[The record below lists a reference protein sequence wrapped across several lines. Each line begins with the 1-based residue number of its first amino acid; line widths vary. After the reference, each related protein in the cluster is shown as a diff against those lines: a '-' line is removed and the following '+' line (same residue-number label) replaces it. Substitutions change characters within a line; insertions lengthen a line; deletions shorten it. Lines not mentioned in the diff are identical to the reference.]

1 MHALTSR
8 ARLASL
14 ISRAL
19 LCAALLMACGKRPP
33 REDAAAP
40 SDGGATLRLQGGAT
54 LNILTFEGPQIIE
67 PLERRAAEF
76 RARTG
81 VEIQFTRVPFRE
93 LYQAMLDDMRSQSQ
107 KYHAYVFVSQW
118 LPDFA
123 APGFLEDLGPRLTAD
138 TAIAWDDISLFFRD
152 FGATYDG
159 RTYAIPLD
167 GDFQMVYYRTDLL
180 AAAGLHPPRT
190 WDEYLSIAKALHGRD
205 FDGDEVPDYGS
216 CIAKRPGTQAYSALW
231 AIAGAYLQS
240 KGTRQG
246 AFFDPDTMA
255 PLTDNAA
262 FARTL
267 EIYRATGDYGPL
279 DERELDHAGMRALY
293 ISGRCALT
301 LDWGDIGTRAIGPD
315 SRVEDLVGA
324 VISPGSREVLDRK
337 TGKLAPCTKLT
348 CPYAIGGINHAPY
361 AANGGWTATIS
372 SAAPAPVKDAA
383 FAFFS
388 YMSEPAQSS
397 RDVTLGITGFNP
409 YRKSH
414 FRDRAPWIEAGMSEE
429 AAARYLGAIGLSL
442 SSPNMVLDLRI
453 PLNQRYQ
460 QEVLDRA
467 LSAFLAGERTQAE
480 TMQAI
485 TAGWNRITDELG
497 RDAQR
502 YSYRASLGLTR

>member
-1 MHALTSR
+1 MFALLLRPCIASLTSG
-8 ARLASL
+8 
-14 ISRAL
+14 AL
-19 LCAALLMACGKRPP
+19 LCAALGTACDWRPGRQKQAP
-33 REDAAAP
+33 R
-40 SDGGATLRLQGGAT
+40 SDGGSALQLDHGVA
-54 LNILTFEGPQIIE
+54 LNILTFDGPQIRE

-76 RARTG
+76 RTRTG
-81 VEIQFTRVPFRE
+81 IEIQITHVPFRE
-93 LYQAMLDDMRSQSQ
+93 LYQAMLDDVRSQSQ

-123 APGFLEDLGPRLTAD
+123 APGFLEDLGPRVAAD
-138 TAIAWDDISLFFRD
+138 AALDWEDISLFFRE
-152 FGATYDG
+152 FGASYDG
-159 RTYAIPLD
+159 RTYAVPLD

-180 AAAGLHPPRT
+180 AAAGLQPPRT
-190 WDEYLSIAKALHGRD
+190 WDEYLAVARALHGRD

-246 AFFDPDTMA
+246 AFFDLDTIA

-279 DERELDHAGMRALY
+279 HERELDHTAVRALY
-293 ISGRCALT
+293 VSGRCALT
-301 LDWGDIGTRAIGPD
+301 LDWGDIGTLAIGPA

-348 CPYAIGGINHAPY
+348 CPYAVGGINHAPY
-361 AANGGWTATIS
+361 AANGGWSGAIS

-383 FAFFS
+383 FAFLS
-388 YMSEPAQSS
+388 YVSQPAQSR
-397 RDVTLGITGFNP
+397 RDVTLGATGFNP
-409 YRKSH
+409 YRTSH

-467 LSAFLAGERTQAE
+467 LSAFLAGERTLAG
-480 TMQAI
+480 TMQDI

-502 YSYRASLGLTR
+502 HSYRASLGHAR

>member
-1 MHALTSR
+1 
-8 ARLASL
+8 
-14 ISRAL
+14 
-19 LCAALLMACGKRPP
+19 
-33 REDAAAP
+33 
-40 SDGGATLRLQGGAT
+40 
-54 LNILTFEGPQIIE
+54 
-67 PLERRAAEF
+67 
-76 RARTG
+76 
-81 VEIQFTRVPFRE
+81 
-93 LYQAMLDDMRSQSQ
+93 
-107 KYHAYVFVSQW
+107 
-118 LPDFA
+118 
-123 APGFLEDLGPRLTAD
+123 
-138 TAIAWDDISLFFRD
+138 
-152 FGATYDG
+152 
-159 RTYAIPLD
+159 
-167 GDFQMVYYRTDLL
+167 
-180 AAAGLHPPRT
+180 
-190 WDEYLSIAKALHGRD
+190 
-205 FDGDEVPDYGS
+205 
-216 CIAKRPGTQAYSALW
+216 
-231 AIAGAYLQS
+231 
-240 KGTRQG
+240 
-246 AFFDPDTMA
+246 
-255 PLTDNAA
+255 
-262 FARTL
+262 
-267 EIYRATGDYGPL
+267 
-279 DERELDHAGMRALY
+279 
-293 ISGRCALT
+293 
-301 LDWGDIGTRAIGPD
+301 
-315 SRVEDLVGA
+315 
-324 VISPGSREVLDRK
+324 VLDRK

>member
-1 MHALTSR
+1 M
-8 ARLASL
+8 LASL
-14 ISRAL
+14 LRSCILSLAGGAL
-19 LCAALLMACGKRPP
+19 LCAALVMACSKRAP
-33 REDAAAP
+33 REDATAP
-40 SDGGATLRLQGGAT
+40 SDGGAGRLQEGVT
-54 LNILTFEGPQIIE
+54 LHILTYEGPQIVE
-67 PLERRAAEF
+67 PIERRATEF
-76 RARTG
+76 HARTG
-81 VEIQFTRVPFRE
+81 VEIQVTRAPFRE

-107 KYHAYVFVSQW
+107 QYHAYVFVSQW

-123 APGFLEDLGPRLTAD
+123 APGFLENLGPRIAAD
-138 TAIAWDDISLFFRD
+138 PALAWDDISVFFRD

-159 RTYAIPLD
+159 RTYGIPLD
-167 GDFQMVYYRTDLL
+167 GDFQIVYYRTDLL
-180 AAAGLHPPRT
+180 ASAGLQPPRT
-190 WDEYLSIAKALHGRD
+190 WDEYLGIAKALHGRD

-231 AIAGAYLQS
+231 AIAGGYLQS

-262 FARTL
+262 FARAL

-279 DERELDHAGMRALY
+279 DERELDHEAVRALY
-293 ISGRCALT
+293 VSGRCALT
-301 LDWGDIGTRAIGPD
+301 LDWGDIGTRAIAAD

-324 VISPGSREVLDRK
+324 VISPGAREVLDRK
-337 TGKLAPCTKLT
+337 TGKLALCTKLT
-348 CPYAIGGINHAPY
+348 CPYAVGGINHAPF
-361 AANGGWTATIS
+361 AAHGGWSGAIS
-372 SAAPAPVKDAA
+372 SAASAPVKDAA

-388 YMSEPAQSS
+388 YMSQPAQSS
-397 RDVTLGITGFNP
+397 GDVTLGVTGLNP

-414 FRDRAPWIEAGMSEE
+414 FRDRAPWIAAGMSEE

-460 QEVLDRA
+460 QEVLDQA
-467 LSAFLAGERTQAE
+467 LSAFLAGERTKAE

-502 YSYRASLGLTR
+502 HSYRASLGLTR

>member
-1 MHALTSR
+1 MLALPLRSCI
-8 ARLASL
+8 ASL
-14 ISRAL
+14 TGSAF
-19 LCAALLMACGKRPP
+19 LCAALMMACGKRTA
-33 REDAAAP
+33 REEATAA
-40 SDGGATLRLQGGAT
+40 SDGGALHLQDGVT
-54 LNILTFEGPQIIE
+54 LNILTFDDPQLVE
-67 PLERRAAEF
+67 PIERRAAEF
-76 RARTG
+76 HARTG
-81 VEIQFTRVPFRE
+81 VEIQVTRVPFRE

-107 KYHAYVFVSQW
+107 QYHAYVFVSQW
-118 LPDFA
+118 LPDLA
-123 APGFLEDLGPRLTAD
+123 APGFLENLGTRIAAD
-138 TAIAWDDISLFFRD
+138 TAIAWDDISDFFRD

-159 RTYAIPLD
+159 RTYGIPLD
-167 GDFQMVYYRTDLL
+167 GDFQIVYYRTDLL
-180 AAAGLHPPRT
+180 ASAGLQPPRT

-240 KGTRQG
+240 KGPRQG

-255 PLTDNAA
+255 PLTDNAG

-279 DERELDHAGMRALY
+279 DERELDHAAVRALY
-293 ISGRCALT
+293 IAGRCALT

-348 CPYAIGGINHAPY
+348 CPYAIGGINHAPFS
-361 AANGGWTATIS
+361 ANGGWSGAIS
-372 SAAPAPVKDAA
+372 SAAPAPVKEAA
-383 FAFFS
+383 FAFLS
-388 YMSEPAQSS
+388 YMSQPAQSS
-397 RDVTLGITGFNP
+397 RDVTLGTTGFNP

-414 FRDRAPWIEAGMSEE
+414 FHERAPWIEAGMSEE

-460 QEVLDRA
+460 QEVLDHA
-467 LSAFLAGERTQAE
+467 LGALLAGERTQAE

-497 RDAQR
+497 RDAQL